1 MKWYLTNK
9 QYRATA
15 VTVAESEE
23 DMTVYNFCEK
33 MNVPYKLLLE
43 KWAKR
48 LDAEEMTIHR
58 DGSVTLMCKDG
69 YICERYIPTS
79 TEIYK

>member
-1 MKWYLTNK
+1 M
-9 QYRATA
+9 
-15 VTVAESEE
+15 AESEE

-48 LDAEEMTIHR
+48 LDAEEMIIHR

>member
-1 MKWYLTNK
+1 
-9 QYRATA
+9 
-15 VTVAESEE
+15 
-23 DMTVYNFCEK
+23 MTVYNFCEK

-69 YICERYIPTS
+69 CICKRYTPTS
-79 TEIYK
+79 KEIYK